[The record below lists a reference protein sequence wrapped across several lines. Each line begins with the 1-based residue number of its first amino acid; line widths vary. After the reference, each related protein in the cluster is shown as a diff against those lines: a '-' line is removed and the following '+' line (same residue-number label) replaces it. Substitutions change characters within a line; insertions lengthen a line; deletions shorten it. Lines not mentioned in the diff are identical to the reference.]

1 MGASQSTPT
10 PHPDGKTM
18 RAVTFS
24 KHGKW
29 EDVLEFSGA
38 VPVPSGLS
46 STEILIKV
54 RAASI
59 NPVDKALMEG
69 GLKQLKPV
77 KGAFHVASYDAS
89 GIVEEADQAG
99 TYQKGDAVVV
109 RLFGPGLSVE
119 AKTQYCRGSMAEYC
133 VADVSNVVRKPDN
146 LSFEEAASFPL
157 AGMTAVQVI
166 DLCTETKD
174 PKIFISG
181 GAGGVGSIAIQ
192 YAKSKGFHV
201 TTTASAGEKT
211 ELCTSLGADVVVD
224 YKSNKFESMD
234 ELKDQFDLCF
244 DCTGESGKMIDLVK
258 SGGRIVTINAHESG
272 ITFECIAD
280 ILERNGKSAGCLLK
294 TFVKS
299 KLKFKQFQDAQKKGA
314 DWDFIFLHPSK
325 DDLQRLMDLTTDGQM
340 KAVIDQVWDSKDWK
354 DAYVRQFSG
363 RSKGKCVVRW
373 SSDDE

>member
-1 MGASQSTPT
+1 M
-10 PHPDGKTM
+10 
-18 RAVTFS
+18 
-24 KHGKW
+24 
-29 EDVLEFSGA
+29 EFSAA
-38 VPVPSGLS
+38 VPMPSGLS

-59 NPVDKALMEG
+59 NPVDKVLMEG
-69 GLKQLKPV
+69 GLAQLKPC

-119 AKTQYCRGSMAEYC
+119 PKVQYFRGSMAEYC

-146 LSFEEAASFPL
+146 LSHEEAASIPL

-201 TTTASAGEKT
+201 TTTASPGEKT
-211 ELCTSLGADVVVD
+211 ELCTALGADVVID
-224 YKSNKFESMD
+224 YKSNKFEAMD

-244 DCTGESGKMIDLVK
+244 DCTGESGKMIELVK
-258 SGGRIVTINAHESG
+258 CGGRIVTINAHESG
-272 ITFECIAD
+272 ITFECLAD

-294 TFVKS
+294 CFVKS
-299 KLKFKQFQDAQKKGA
+299 KLKFTQYKEAEKKGA

-325 DDLQRLMDLTTDGQM
+325 DDLQRLMDLTADGQM

-354 DAYVRQFSG
+354 DAYTRQFSG

-373 SSDDE
+373 SSDE